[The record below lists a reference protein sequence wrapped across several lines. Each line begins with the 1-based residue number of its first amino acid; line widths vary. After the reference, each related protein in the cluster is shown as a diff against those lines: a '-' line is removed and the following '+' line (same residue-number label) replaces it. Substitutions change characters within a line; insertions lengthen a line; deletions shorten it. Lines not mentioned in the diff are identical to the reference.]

1 MVTKTFKLVELNPA
15 AINFEHNLPIGSHIL
30 EQQSSLLHPSMSH
43 PVRNLFIIISSYN
56 YQYLQTILKL

>member
-30 EQQSSLLHPSMSH
+30 EQQSSLLHPSQS
-43 PVRNLFIIISSYN
+43 
-56 YQYLQTILKL
+56 